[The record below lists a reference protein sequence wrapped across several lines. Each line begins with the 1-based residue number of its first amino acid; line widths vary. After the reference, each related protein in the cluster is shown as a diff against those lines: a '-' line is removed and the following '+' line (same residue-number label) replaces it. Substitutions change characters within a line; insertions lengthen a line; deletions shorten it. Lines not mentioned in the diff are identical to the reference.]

1 MRAIEQEA
9 PTSKSLIKWW
19 EHVTKTQD
27 KINEGVGSYDV
38 SAEYGI
44 SEDYYKSIIEKMN
57 IQYENAMSEVNGK
70 DFRFVELNSAS
81 SETNITSPLLEG
93 KNTVVLEENGWK
105 NTAEILKK
113 YLNWKVTISFI
124 LSSMT
129 KNGLIMISV

>member
-1 MRAIEQEA
+1 M
-9 PTSKSLIKWW
+9 SLK
-19 EHVTKTQD
+19 KTQD

-57 IQYENAMSEVNGK
+57 IQYENAMSEVNCK

-93 KNTVVLEENGWK
+93 KNTVILEENGWK